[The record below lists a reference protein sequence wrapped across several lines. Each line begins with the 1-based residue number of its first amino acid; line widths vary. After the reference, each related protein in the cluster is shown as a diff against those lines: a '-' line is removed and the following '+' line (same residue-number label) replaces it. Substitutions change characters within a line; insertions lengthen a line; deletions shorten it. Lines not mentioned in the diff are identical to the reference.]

1 MTRLRPQDELRACEY
16 RADTEK
22 PGFEGYAARYLTPD
36 SHGSVFARGAFRKT
50 LAERGNRLPLLF
62 NHDPNQ
68 VIGKVTEARSDSKGL
83 KFRADVIEETTLGK
97 DVMALVRA
105 EALTG
110 MSFAFRSHKE
120 RPGTAEDQIDLT
132 GFKGVKPEELRF
144 ITEAAVKELT
154 VATFPSNL
162 GATIDHYRSEDD
174 EEARLEEIFEELRSF
189 GIEDERLDALL
200 ADIHQLRSQ
209 DTPGG
214 DESSDDTPAEESR
227 HKIDMEIDLI
237 LLEVAL

>member
-1 MTRLRPQDELRACEY
+1 MARQRPQDETRACEY
-16 RADTEK
+16 RADTER

-50 LAERGNRLPLLF
+50 IAERGNRLPLLY

-68 VIGKVTEARSDSKGL
+68 VIGKVTEVRSDSQGL
-83 KFRADVIEETTLGK
+83 RFRADVIEETTLGK

-110 MSFAFRSHKE
+110 MSFAFRSMKE
-120 RPGTAEDQIDLT
+120 RPGTADDQIDLS

-162 GATIDHYRSEDD
+162 GAQITSYRSDDAED
-174 EEARLEEIFEELRSF
+174 ARLEEIFEELRSF
-189 GIEDERLDALL
+189 GIEDERLDSLL
-200 ADIHQLRSQ
+200 DHIHQLRSQ

-214 DESSDDTPAEESR
+214 DESFNNTPAEESR
-227 HKIDMEIDLI
+227 HKIDMEIDLL